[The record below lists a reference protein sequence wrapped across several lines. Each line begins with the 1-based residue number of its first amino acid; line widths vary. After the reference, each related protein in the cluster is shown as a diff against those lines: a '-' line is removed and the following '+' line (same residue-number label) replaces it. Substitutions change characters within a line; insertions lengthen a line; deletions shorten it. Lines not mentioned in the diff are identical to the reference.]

1 MCQQEQH
8 KNSHPEQKPRATG
21 SSAMRSGGSI
31 FRITWGKVFF
41 VLLVMV
47 ILVSYYQSASLDFFT
62 KKTAVQ
68 TSAVPAERVVSP
80 VIDVTEFTT
89 MIMATFDKTWQTF
102 FERRGL
108 KYQPPKLI
116 TYRGTVSSVCSGEN
130 KAIGTFYCPQD
141 NTVYVS
147 LSLYDE
153 MQIIL
158 GARGDFTQGY
168 MMAHAVGHH
177 IQQLL
182 GLNVAADMLNLS
194 PEQELQADCF
204 AGLLGYRMA
213 EQQILS
219 AGDVQPAMDVTE
231 IIDKEKRQLHHG
243 IVMPESFSYGNLEQ
257 RYQGLNRGFVSGE
270 LEQCLNP
277 DAVTVKS

>member
-1 MCQQEQH
+1 MRQQEQH
-8 KNSHPEQKPRATG
+8 KNSHPEQKLRTTG
-21 SSAMRSGGSI
+21 QSARRSGGGI
-31 FRITWGKVFF
+31 FRIPRGKGFF
-41 VLLVMV
+41 VLLVIV
-47 ILVSYYQSASLDFFT
+47 ILASYYQSAIVGFFT
-62 KKTAVQ
+62 TKTAVQ
-68 TSAVPAERVVSP
+68 PPAISDQRVVSP
-80 VIDVTEFTT
+80 VSDATEFTT
-89 MIMATFDKTWQTF
+89 MLMATLDETWLTL

-116 TYRGTVSSVCSGEN
+116 TYHGTVSSGCSGEN

-147 LSLYDE
+147 LSLYGE
-153 MQIIL
+153 MQTIP
-158 GARGDFTQGY
+158 GAGGDFTQGY

-182 GLNVAADMLNLS
+182 GLNVAANTLNLS

-204 AGLLGYRMA
+204 AGLWGYRMA

-231 IIDKEKRQLHHG
+231 IIDTQKHQLQPG

-270 LEQCLNP
+270 LEQCLDS
-277 DAVTVKS
+277 DAVAVKS